1 LCRSWTLLLG
11 ARGYNDVVAS
21 NRKLVEALLAAGI
34 RDWRVLDAFR
44 EIPRE
49 EFVPEASRNRAS
61 ADVPLPIPHG
71 QVTTQPSLIATMI
84 EALALRGSERVLEI
98 GTGFGF
104 QTALLAVLGSEV
116 WSVERWSDVARCAR
130 MNLARVGIDNVH
142 VVVGDG
148 SRGLAE
154 HHPFQAIVVSAA
166 FPGVPE
172 PLAEQLAPRGRL
184 VQPIGPGGQEQVT
197 LFAEDAGCLR
207 REAVLAGAHFVRL
220 VGAHG
225 FQTE

>member
-34 RDWRVLDAFR
+34 RDRRVLDAFR

-49 EFVPEASRNRAS
+49 EFVPEESRNRAS

-130 MNLARVGIDNVH
+130 VNLARVGIDNVH

-154 HHPFQAIVVSAA
+154 HRPFQAIVVSAA
-166 FPGVPE
+166 FTGVPE